1 MPGHLSVLQANV
13 NHSAGAQDLFLQ
25 SMAEWCV
32 DVGIVAEPYAVPLCP
47 QWAGDTEG
55 LVAIVV
61 RSGAGPSLVVK
72 ARGHGYVA
80 AVRGGVA
87 FVGVYFSPNRDLAA
101 LERFLDA
108 LGPLVGQ
115 LAPLQVFV
123 AGDLNAKS
131 TAWGNPVTNPK
142 GREVEE
148 WALAA
153 GLPLLNVGTVQTC
166 VRWSGGSVV
175 DVTFA
180 TPAIARRVE
189 GWRVE
194 TEVET
199 LSDHRYIRFEVSP
212 APVRP
217 ASLSSSTSSRGRSQ
231 FPRWALSKLN
241 RELAEEAA
249 IIGRWSLPPML
260 EFEVDE
266 AANRLCDVFT
276 AVCRAA
282 MPLAKRP
289 PLRRALYWWSSE
301 IAGLRAACNG
311 ARRQYTRSRRRRP
324 QDVDRDDRLRRIYV
338 EKRKILQQAICRAKE
353 EAWLELVGGLE

>member
-1 MPGHLSVLQANV
+1 MVMGGLQ
-13 NHSAGAQDLFLQ
+13 L
-25 SMAEWCV
+25 
-32 DVGIVAEPYAVPLCP
+32 
-47 QWAGDTEG
+47 T
-55 LVAIVV
+55 
-61 RSGAGPSLVVK
+61 
-72 ARGHGYVA
+72 
-80 AVRGGVA
+80 
-87 FVGVYFSPNRDLAA
+87 
-101 LERFLDA
+101 
-108 LGPLVGQ
+108 
-115 LAPLQVFV
+115 
-123 AGDLNAKS
+123 
-131 TAWGNPVTNPK
+131 
-142 GREVEE
+142 
-148 WALAA
+148 
-153 GLPLLNVGTVQTC
+153 
-166 VRWSGGSVV
+166 
-175 DVTFA
+175 
-180 TPAIARRVE
+180 VE

-217 ASLSSSTSSRGRSQ
+217 ALSSSTSSSGRSQ

-249 IIGRWSLPPML
+249 IVGRWSLPPL
-260 EFEVDE
+260 REFGVDE
-266 AANRLCDVFT
+266 AANRLCDAFT

-289 PLRRALYWWSSE
+289 PLRRALYWWSAE

>member
-1 MPGHLSVLQANV
+1 MCSYFTGGPGTVSR
-13 NHSAGAQDLFLQ
+13 
-25 SMAEWCV
+25 C
-32 DVGIVAEPYAVPLCP
+32 
-47 QWAGDTEG
+47 
-55 LVAIVV
+55 
-61 RSGAGPSLVVK
+61 SGAAGGAASSPSGFRSRRPQCQV
-72 ARGHGYVA
+72 HG
-80 AVRGGVA
+80 
-87 FVGVYFSPNRDLAA
+87 
-101 LERFLDA
+101 
-108 LGPLVGQ
+108 LG
-115 LAPLQVFV
+115 
-123 AGDLNAKS
+123 KS
-131 TAWGNPVTNPK
+131 GYEPK
-142 GREVEE
+142 RE
-148 WALAA
+148 
-153 GLPLLNVGTVQTC
+153 GVQTC

-217 ASLSSSTSSRGRSQ
+217 ASSSSSTLFRGCSQ

-249 IIGRWSLPPML
+249 IVGRWSLPPLL
-260 EFEVDE
+260 EFGVDE
-266 AANRLCDVFT
+266 AANRLCDTFT

-282 MPLAKRP
+282 MPRAKRLP
-289 PLRRALYWWSSE
+289 QRRVLYWWSAE

-338 EKRKILQQAICRAKE
+338 EKRKILQQAIYRAKE

>member
-1 MPGHLSVLQANV
+1 MSGHLSVLQANV
-13 NHSAGAQDLFLQ
+13 NHCAGAQDLLLQ
-25 SMAEWCV
+25 SMAEWSI
-32 DVGIVAEPYAVPLCP
+32 DVVIVAEPYAVPP
-47 QWAGDTEG
+47 SPHWAGDTED

-61 RSGAGPSLVVK
+61 RPGAGSPLVVK
-72 ARGHGYVA
+72 ARGRGYVA
-80 AVRGGVA
+80 AVRGEVA

-101 LERFLDA
+101 LERFLDV

-131 TAWGNPVTNPK
+131 TAWGNPATNPK

-153 GLPLLNVGTVQTC
+153 GLSLLNVGAVQTC

-194 TEVET
+194 TGVET

-217 ASLSSSTSSRGRSQ
+217 ASSSTSSRGRSQ
-231 FPRWALSKLN
+231 FPRWALSKLD

-249 IIGRWSLPPML
+249 IVGGWSLPPL
-260 EFEVDE
+260 SEFGLDE
-266 AANRLCDVFT
+266 AASRLSD
-276 AVCRAA
+276 AA
-282 MPLAKRP
+282 
-289 PLRRALYWWSSE
+289 
-301 IAGLRAACNG
+301 G
-311 ARRQYTRSRRRRP
+311 
-324 QDVDRDDRLRRIYV
+324 RDFLHG
-338 EKRKILQQAICRAKE
+338 RK
-353 EAWLELVGGLE
+353 

>member
-1 MPGHLSVLQANV
+1 
-13 NHSAGAQDLFLQ
+13 
-25 SMAEWCV
+25 MACF
-32 DVGIVAEPYAVPLCP
+32 
-47 QWAGDTEG
+47 DT
-55 LVAIVV
+55 LI
-61 RSGAGPSLVVK
+61 PS
-72 ARGHGYVA
+72 
-80 AVRGGVA
+80 
-87 FVGVYFSPNRDLAA
+87 F
-101 LERFLDA
+101 
-108 LGPLVGQ
+108 
-115 LAPLQVFV
+115 
-123 AGDLNAKS
+123 
-131 TAWGNPVTNPK
+131 
-142 GREVEE
+142 
-148 WALAA
+148 
-153 GLPLLNVGTVQTC
+153 NVGAVQTC

-217 ASLSSSTSSRGRSQ
+217 ALLSSSTSSSGRSQ

-249 IIGRWSLPPML
+249 IIGRWSLPPLM
-260 EFEVDE
+260 EFGVDE
-266 AANRLCDVFT
+266 AANRLCDAFT

-289 PLRRALYWWSSE
+289 PLRRALYWWSAE

-353 EAWLELVGGLE
+353 EAWLELRNAPAGATREDRRGTLSRRTRGLRAP